1 MKYDVKNMKSYLR
14 KNDISKVELMGVMG
28 IIIISKDVIR
38 KNADVGEF
46 VKYTTKIKFPEYVIK
61 SRTLMSARINRI
73 LVNIEDESEVRR
85 INRKVLEYLDNIENE
100 KISDGARGD
109 SGLPGGYLCGVCT
122 GQHRKGRAP
131 GDFRG
136 F

>member
-100 KISDGARGD
+100 NDKLKKWLK
-109 SGLPGGYLCGVCT
+109 GL
-122 GQHRKGRAP
+122 
-131 GDFRG
+131 
-136 F
+136 

>member
-100 KISDGARGD
+100 KISDGAEKTIRKVKKENKND
-109 SGLPGGYLCGVCT
+109 KLKKWLKGL
-122 GQHRKGRAP
+122 
-131 GDFRG
+131 
-136 F
+136 